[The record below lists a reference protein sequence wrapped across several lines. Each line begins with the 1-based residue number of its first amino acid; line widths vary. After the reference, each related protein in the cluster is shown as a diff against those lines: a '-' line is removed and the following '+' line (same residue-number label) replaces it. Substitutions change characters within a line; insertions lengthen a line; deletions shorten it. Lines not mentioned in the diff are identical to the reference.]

1 MSFYC
6 FNESNCK
13 FETMT
18 KEEILEAIA
27 QAAEGGLAFDSEAA
41 FITKV
46 KESNAGGFVT
56 FWVGTQA
63 QYNALQSI
71 DNNCQY
77 IITDK
82 EAGTLEYDTESV
94 TLAAGSWYNKQQ
106 VVNVSGVKA
115 SNLVIVSP
123 NPAAANFAA
132 YAESNVRCTAQEKGK
147 LTFTCEDV
155 PSIALVVNVAVF
167 T

>member
-6 FNESNCK
+6 LNENNCK

-27 QAAEGGLAFDSEAA
+27 QAAEGGLVFDSEAA

-46 KESNAGGFVT
+46 KEINAGGFVK

-63 QYNALQSI
+63 QYNALQTI
-71 DNNCQY
+71 DRSCQY

-82 EAGTLEYDTESV
+82 EETSLTYDAKVVTLE
-94 TLAAGSWYNKQQ
+94 AGSWYNKQQ
-106 VVNVSGVKA
+106 TVNCSGVKS

-123 NPAAANFAA
+123 SPAAENFAA
-132 YAESNVRCTAQEKGK
+132 YAESNIRCTAQEAGK
-147 LTFTCEDV
+147 LTFTCEEV